1 MATNVYLLTIRQKD
15 AYIDDREEHDD
26 ALLFDADKIFHEYSC
41 THKLLIH
48 IKTYIKLR
56 SHNGCLSFNECPNST
71 KIDTV
76 IWINYYLN
84 NQSA

>member
-1 MATNVYLLTIRQKD
+1 MYPEKNMMHCLMY
-15 AYIDDREEHDD
+15 
-26 ALLFDADKIFHEYSC
+26 KIFHEYSC

-48 IKTYIKLR
+48 YKAYIKLR
-56 SHNGCLSFNECPNST
+56 SRHNGDLSFNECPNST

-84 NQSA
+84 NQKSKELS